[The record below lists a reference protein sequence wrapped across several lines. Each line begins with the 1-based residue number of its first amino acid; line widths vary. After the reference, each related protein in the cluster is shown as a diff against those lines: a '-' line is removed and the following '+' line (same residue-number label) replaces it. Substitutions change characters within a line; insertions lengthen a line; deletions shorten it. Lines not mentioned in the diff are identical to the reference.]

1 MVTSGLI
8 WKVYSGFKKS
18 TKQPAAVFVLEKRAL
33 DRFERHDREF
43 LLDLYKKAIAQLTRL
58 RHPQVRCWGVR
69 CSKNTRILDKMNFSG
84 CYTDVSKKSKDRLR
98 DPAL

>member
-1 MVTSGLI
+1 MIRHHFAFSVTTGLI

-43 LLDLYKKAIAQLTRL
+43 LLELYKKAIAQLTRL
-58 RHPQVRCWGVR
+58 RHPQVVR
-69 CSKNTRILDKMNFSG
+69 KINSWTK
-84 CYTDVSKKSKDRLR
+84 Y
-98 DPAL
+98 